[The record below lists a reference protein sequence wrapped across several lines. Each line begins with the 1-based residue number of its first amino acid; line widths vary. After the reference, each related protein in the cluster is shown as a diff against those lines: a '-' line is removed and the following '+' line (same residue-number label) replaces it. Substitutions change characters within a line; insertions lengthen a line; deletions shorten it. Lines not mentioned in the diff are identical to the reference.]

1 MAAALSLEGPVGE
14 DAREAETVHCPQP
27 SRPPACLFPVTA
39 GAVSF
44 STSRSG
50 ATAFPPCQ
58 AGTEGM
64 CVARLGG
71 GDFKQTALAP
81 ASAEAHHPHPST
93 TPQTEAARW
102 TV

>member
-1 MAAALSLEGPVGE
+1 M
-14 DAREAETVHCPQP
+14 HCPQP
-27 SRPPACLFPVTA
+27 SRPLARLFPVTA
-39 GAVSF
+39 EPVSF
-44 STSRSG
+44 SLSRSG

-58 AGTEGM
+58 AGTEGL

-81 ASAEAHHPHPST
+81 ASAEAHHPRLPT